1 MFGER
6 LKLARKKAG
15 FSLRKLSEALSG
27 NVSAQ
32 SIGKYER
39 GEMMPSSGILMQL
52 TDVLDISLE
61 YLMSE
66 QVAELKEIEFRKL
79 SGITAS
85 KRAQVE
91 AIVIEKLE
99 RYLAIEEILNIDSF
113 RWDQQKFDK
122 KFVGEKNE
130 GEEIAEDLRV
140 KWELG
145 IDPIPNMTALLENHG
160 IKVVFTSLPKNVSG
174 LTCLARKPDQKLTL
188 PVIVINED
196 MTLERGRFTLAHEL
210 GHRLIDAESPVD
222 HEKAANVFA
231 SAFLVPKNHLISEIG
246 RRRNALAFKEF
257 VHLKRRYRV
266 SAATL
271 LLRLKEVDIINQST
285 LSYAFQTYA
294 KGWRSLEPY
303 PLESDRDKYEL
314 PRRFELLCYRA
325 LAEKLISPSKACE
338 LLQRPLDEIAQA
350 IKGPSSDFLTSSN

>member
-6 LKLARKKAG
+6 LKLARKKSG
-15 FSLRKLSEALSG
+15 FSLRNLSEALNG

-52 TDVLDISLE
+52 TNVLDVSLE

-66 QVAELKEIEFRKL
+66 QVAELKEVEFRKL
-79 SGITAS
+79 SGVSAS
-85 KRAQVE
+85 KKAQVE
-91 AIVIEKLE
+91 AVVIEKLE
-99 RYLAIEEILNIDSF
+99 RYLAIEEILDIDNF
-113 RWDQQKFDK
+113 RWDQK
-122 KFVGEKNE
+122 KSCNRFVGEENE
-130 GEEIAEDLRV
+130 GEVLAEDLREEW
-140 KWELG
+140 KLG

-160 IKVVFTSLPKNVSG
+160 IKVVFIDLPKNVSG
-174 LTCLARKPDQKLTL
+174 LTCLARKSNQKLTV
-188 PVIVINED
+188 PVIVVNED
-196 MTLERGRFTLAHEL
+196 MTLERRRFTLAHEL

-231 SAFLVPKNHLISEIG
+231 GAFLAPKNHLVREVG

-257 VHLKRRYRV
+257 VRLKRRYRV

-271 LLRLKEVDIINQST
+271 LMRLKEVGIINQSA

-294 KGWRSLEPY
+294 KGWRSSEPY
-303 PLESDRDKYEL
+303 PLESGKDKYEL

-325 LAEKLISPSKACE
+325 LAEKLISPGKACE

-350 IKGPSSDFLTSSN
+350 IKGPSY

>member
-15 FSLRKLSEALSG
+15 FSLRKLSEALNG

-39 GEMMPSSGILMQL
+39 GEMMPSSRVLMQL
-52 TDVLDISLE
+52 TDVLDVSLE

-79 SGITAS
+79 SGVTAT

-91 AIVIEKLE
+91 AVVIEKLE
-99 RYLAIEEILNIDSF
+99 RYLAIEEILDIDSF
-113 RWDQQKFDK
+113 RWDQQQFGKR
-122 KFVGEKNE
+122 FVGKENE
-130 GEEIAEDLRV
+130 GEVVAEDLRAEW
-140 KWELG
+140 KLG
-145 IDPIPNMTALLENHG
+145 IDPIPNITALLENLG
-160 IKVVFTSLPKNVSG
+160 IKVVFINLPDNVSG
-174 LTCLARKPDQKLTL
+174 LTCLARKPNQNLTL
-188 PVIVINED
+188 PVIVANED
-196 MTLERGRFTLAHEL
+196 MTLERRRFTLAHEL

-231 SAFLVPKNHLISEIG
+231 GAFLVPKNHLISEVG
-246 RRRNALAFKEF
+246 RYRNALAFKEF
-257 VHLKRRYRV
+257 VRLKRRYRV

-271 LLRLKEVDIINQST
+271 LLRLKEVDIIDQST

-294 KGWRSLEPY
+294 KGWRSSEPY
-303 PLESDRDKYEL
+303 PLESSKDKYEL

-338 LLQRPLDEIAQA
+338 LLQRPLDEVAHA
-350 IKGPSSDFLTSSN
+350 IKGPGC

>member
-15 FSLRKLSEALSG
+15 FSLRKLSEALNG
-27 NVSAQ
+27 KVSAQ

-52 TDVLDISLE
+52 TDVLDVSLE

-79 SGITAS
+79 SGVTAT

-91 AIVIEKLE
+91 AVVIEKLE
-99 RYLAIEEILNIDSF
+99 RYLAIEEILDIDSF
-113 RWDQQKFDK
+113 RWDQQQFGKR
-122 KFVGEKNE
+122 FVGKENE
-130 GEEIAEDLRV
+130 GEVVAEDLRAEW
-140 KWELG
+140 KLG
-145 IDPIPNMTALLENHG
+145 IDPIPNITALLENLG
-160 IKVVFTSLPKNVSG
+160 IKVVFIDLPKNVSG
-174 LTCLARKPDQKLTL
+174 LTCLARKPNQNLTL
-188 PVIVINED
+188 PVIVANED
-196 MTLERGRFTLAHEL
+196 MTLERRRFTLAHEL

-231 SAFLVPKNHLISEIG
+231 GAFLVPKDHLIREVG
-246 RRRNALAFKEF
+246 RYRNALAFKEF
-257 VHLKRRYRV
+257 VRLKRRYRV

-271 LLRLKEVDIINQST
+271 LLRLKEVDIIDQST

-294 KGWRSLEPY
+294 KGWRSSEPY
-303 PLESDRDKYEL
+303 PLESGKDKYEL

-338 LLQRPLDEIAQA
+338 LLQRPLNEIAQD
-350 IKGPSSDFLTSSN
+350 IKGPSY

>member
-15 FSLRKLSEALSG
+15 FSLRKLSEALNGS
-27 NVSAQ
+27 VSAQ

-52 TDVLDISLE
+52 TNVLDVSLE

-79 SGITAS
+79 SGVTAS
-85 KRAQVE
+85 KKAQVE
-91 AIVIEKLE
+91 AVVIEKLE
-99 RYLAIEEILNIDSF
+99 RYLAIEEILDIDSF
-113 RWDQQKFDK
+113 RWNQQEFGKR
-122 KFVGEKNE
+122 FVGEGNE
-130 GEEIAEDLRV
+130 GEVVAENLRV
-140 KWELG
+140 EWELG
-145 IDPIPNMTALLENHG
+145 IDPISNMTALLESRG
-160 IKVVFTSLPKNVSG
+160 IKVVFINLPKNLSG
-174 LTCLARKPDQKLTL
+174 LTCLARKSNRKLTV
-188 PVIVINED
+188 PVIVVNEE
-196 MTLERGRFTLAHEL
+196 MTLERRRFTLAHEL

-222 HEKAANVFA
+222 PEKSANIFA
-231 SAFLVPKNHLISEIG
+231 GAFLVPKNHLVREVG
-246 RRRNALAFKEF
+246 RYRNALAFKEF
-257 VHLKRRYRV
+257 VRLKRRYRV

-271 LLRLKEVDIINQST
+271 LMRLKEVGIINQST

-294 KGWRSLEPY
+294 KNWRSDEPY
-303 PLESDRDKYEL
+303 PLEPGKDKYEV

-350 IKGPSSDFLTSSN
+350 MKGPNY

>member
-15 FSLRKLSEALSG
+15 FSLRKLSEALNG
-27 NVSAQ
+27 NVTAQ

-39 GEMMPSSGILMQL
+39 GEMMPSSRVLMQL
-52 TDVLDISLE
+52 TDVLDVSLE

-79 SGITAS
+79 SGVTAS

-91 AIVIEKLE
+91 AVVIEKLE
-99 RYLAIEEILNIDSF
+99 RYLAIEEILDINSF
-113 RWDQQKFDK
+113 RWNRQKFGK
-122 KFVGEKNE
+122 RFVGEENE
-130 GEEIAEDLRV
+130 GEVVAEDLRAE
-140 KWELG
+140 WELG
-145 IDPIPNMTALLENHG
+145 IDPIPNMTALLENRG
-160 IKVVFTSLPKNVSG
+160 IKVVFIDLPRNVSG
-174 LTCLARKPDQKLTL
+174 LTCLARKPNQKLAVS
-188 PVIVINED
+188 VIVVNED
-196 MTLERGRFTLAHEL
+196 MTLERRRFTLAHEL

-231 SAFLVPKNHLISEIG
+231 GAFLVPKNHLVCEVG

-257 VHLKRRYRV
+257 VRLKHRYRV

-271 LLRLKEVDIINQST
+271 LLRLKEVDIIDQST

-294 KGWRSLEPY
+294 KGWRSSEPY
-303 PLESDRDKYEL
+303 PLESSKDKYEL

-350 IKGPSSDFLTSSN
+350 IKGPSY

>member
-52 TDVLDISLE
+52 TDVLDVSLE

-79 SGITAS
+79 SGVTA
-85 KRAQVE
+85 KKKAQVE
-91 AIVIEKLE
+91 AVVIEKLE
-99 RYLAIEEILNIDSF
+99 RYLAIEEILDIDSF
-113 RWDQQKFDK
+113 RWGQQKFGK
-122 KFVGEKNE
+122 RFAEEENE
-130 GEEIAEDLRV
+130 GEVLAENLRAE
-140 KWELG
+140 WELG

-160 IKVVFTSLPKNVSG
+160 IKVVFINLPKNVSG
-174 LTCLARKPDQKLTL
+174 LTCVARKRNQKLTV
-188 PVIVINED
+188 PVIVVNED
-196 MTLERGRFTLAHEL
+196 MTLERRRFTLAHEL
-210 GHRLIDAESPVD
+210 GHRVIDAESPVD
-222 HEKAANVFA
+222 HEKAANIFA
-231 SAFLVPKNHLISEIG
+231 GAFLVPKNHLVREVG

-257 VHLKRRYRV
+257 IRLKRRYRV

-271 LLRLKEVDIINQST
+271 LLRLKEVDIIDQST

-294 KGWRSLEPY
+294 KGWRSSEPY
-303 PLESDRDKYEL
+303 PLESGKNKYEL

-338 LLQRPLDEIAQA
+338 LLQRPLDEIARA
-350 IKGPSSDFLTSSN
+350 MKGPSY

>member
-15 FSLRKLSEALSG
+15 FSLRKLSEALNG
-27 NVSAQ
+27 NISAQ

-52 TDVLDISLE
+52 TDVLDVSLE

-79 SGITAS
+79 SGVSAG
-85 KRAQVE
+85 KKAQVQ
-91 AIVIEKLE
+91 AVVIEKLE
-99 RYLAIEEILNIDSF
+99 RYLAIEEILDIDSF
-113 RWDQQKFDK
+113 RWDQQKSGNR
-122 KFVGEKNE
+122 FVGEENE
-130 GEEIAEDLRV
+130 GELVAEDLRE

-145 IDPIPNMTALLENHG
+145 TDPIPNMTALLENHG
-160 IKVVFTSLPKNVSG
+160 IKVVFADLPKNVSG
-174 LTCLARKPDQKLTL
+174 LTCLVRKSNRKLAI
-188 PVIVINED
+188 PVIVVNED
-196 MTLERGRFTLAHEL
+196 MTLERRRFTLAHEL
-210 GHRLIDAESPVD
+210 GHRLIDSGSPVD
-222 HEKAANVFA
+222 HERAANIFA
-231 SAFLVPKNHLISEIG
+231 GAFLVSRNHLVREVG

-257 VHLKRRYRV
+257 VRLKRRYRL

-271 LLRLKEVDIINQST
+271 LLRLKEVDIIDQSA

-294 KGWRSLEPY
+294 KGWRFSEPY
-303 PLESDRDKYEL
+303 PLESDENKYEL

-350 IKGPSSDFLTSSN
+350 IKGPSY